1 MTKSNSDLRALQ
13 EAFRQF
19 TKTTET
25 MEESYRRLE
34 PRIEQLDRELA
45 AKNRELAL
53 TSDYL
58 NSILESMSDGV
69 IAVDTQGTIT
79 TFNRAASDVLG
90 YAADETVGR
99 EFREVFGRE
108 FTVPLGPHAME
119 LVSKTGVTVPV
130 SERDSPLSDRTGK
143 RIGMVKVFQ
152 DLSEI
157 ESLREQVRQMDRL
170 AAIGEMAATVAHEI
184 RNPLGGIRGFA
195 LLLAR
200 DVDGDDPRARLV
212 EKILEGTKALDRVV
226 NELLEYTRPVELQLR
241 SVNCADLVSAAISFV
256 ELDQR
261 PTIAIINEVEPELT
275 VLADPDKIRQVFL
288 NILLNAVQS
297 IQGEGEIRIAATVNG
312 DNDAV
317 TVVIS
322 DTGCGM
328 SEEQLDTAFSPF
340 YTTKEKGTGLGL
352 AEARKI
358 VEAHAGDLVATSE
371 RGKGSTFFLR
381 LPRG

>member
-1 MTKSNSDLRALQ
+1 M
-13 EAFRQF
+13 
-19 TKTTET
+19 
-25 MEESYRRLE
+25 
-34 PRIEQLDRELA
+34 
-45 AKNRELAL
+45 
-53 TSDYL
+53 
-58 NSILESMSDGV
+58 
-69 IAVDTQGTIT
+69 
-79 TFNRAASDVLG
+79 
-90 YAADETVGR
+90 
-99 EFREVFGRE
+99 
-108 FTVPLGPHAME
+108 
-119 LVSKTGVTVPV
+119 
-130 SERDSPLSDRTGK
+130 
-143 RIGMVKVFQ
+143 
-152 DLSEI
+152 
-157 ESLREQVRQMDRL
+157 
-170 AAIGEMAATVAHEI
+170 
-184 RNPLGGIRGFA
+184 
-195 LLLAR
+195 LLAR